1 MNPVFIFLIFLV
13 FAVLIA
19 LFFSGGS
26 SSSTLAHKRLKA
38 FEELDLGAGRK
49 KASMFPDAAPQAQGV
64 WPGGGVFGKK
74 KTDGSTTSLMLGGGS
89 PQNQLIML
97 GIVIAVAAFALVLV
111 NRGILP
117 RQVQNFL
124 PLGVLAILVPRMI
137 RIMRIKQTRKKFS
150 LQFPAAIR
158 MMMNSLRAGHDIRSS
173 FEMVSEDMPSPVK
186 EEFSHILRELNVG
199 VTLDVALNNFQKRMG
214 LSDVSI
220 FVISV
225 LLNNKLG
232 GNLTEILQ
240 KLEQTMRD
248 RMRLRGEISS
258 LTGQA
263 QASAMLLTILVP
275 AVSGYMFVTSP
286 DYMRPLWTTT
296 LGIWITIASYL
307 AVAFGSFILFRM
319 SQVKLE

>member
-1 MNPVFIFLIFLV
+1 MNPVFIFLLLLGFISIV
-13 FAVLIA
+13 VL
-19 LFFSGGS
+19 LLSGDS
-26 SSSTLAHKRLKA
+26 SSSALAHKRLKS
-38 FEELDLGAGRK
+38 FEELDLGAGNK
-49 KASMFPDAAPQAQGV
+49 KSAVFSDSASSAEGA
-64 WPGGGVFGKK
+64 WPGGGAFGKK
-74 KTDGSTTSLMLGGGS
+74 KMDRTTSLILGGGS

-97 GIVIAVAAFALVLV
+97 GIVIAITAFVLLLVH
-111 NRGILP
+111 RGVLP

-137 RIMRIKQTRKKFS
+137 RIVKIKQIRKKFS
-150 LQFPAAIR
+150 AQFPSAIR

-173 FEMVSEDMPSPVK
+173 FEMVSEDMPSPIK

-199 VTLDVALNNFQKRMG
+199 VTLDVALNNFQKRME
-214 LSDVSI
+214 LSDVNI

-240 KLEQTMRD
+240 KLEHTMRE
-248 RMRLRGEISS
+248 RIGLRREVAS

-263 QASAMLLTILVP
+263 QASAMLLTMLVP
-275 AVSGYMFVTSP
+275 SVSAYMFITSP

-296 LGIWITIASYL
+296 LGMWIAILSYL
-307 AVAFGSFILFRM
+307 SVMLGSFILFRM
-319 SQVKLE
+319 TQVKLE

>member
-1 MNPVFIFLIFLV
+1 MNPVFIFLLLLV
-13 FAVLIA
+13 FVSLVA
-19 LFFSGGS
+19 LFLSGGN
-26 SSSTLAHKRLKA
+26 SSSTLAHKRLKS
-38 FEELDLGAGRK
+38 FEELDLGAGHK
-49 KASMFPDAAPQAQGV
+49 KTSMFPDSTSQVKGI
-64 WPGGGVFGKK
+64 WPEGGVFGKK
-74 KTDGSTTSLMLGGGS
+74 KNELTTSLILGGGS
-89 PQNQLIML
+89 PQNQLTML
-97 GIVIAVAAFALVLV
+97 GIVIAVAAFVLVLV
-111 NRGILP
+111 NRGVLP

-137 RIMRIKQTRKKFS
+137 RIIRIKQIRKKFS
-150 LQFPAAIR
+150 QQFPAAIR

-199 VTLDVALNNFQKRMG
+199 ITLDVALSNFQKRME

-248 RMRLRGEISS
+248 RIRLRGEIAS

-275 AVSGYMFVTSP
+275 AVTGYMFVTSP
-286 DYMRPLWTTT
+286 EYMRPLWTTT
-296 LGIWITIASYL
+296 IGIWITIISYL
-307 AVAFGSFILFRM
+307 SVAFGSFLLFRM
-319 SQVKLE
+319 AQVKLE